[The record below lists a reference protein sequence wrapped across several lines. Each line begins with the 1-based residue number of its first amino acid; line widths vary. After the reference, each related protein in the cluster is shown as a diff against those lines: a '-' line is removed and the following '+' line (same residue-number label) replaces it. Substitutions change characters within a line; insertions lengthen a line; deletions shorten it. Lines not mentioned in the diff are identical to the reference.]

1 MLKVIQDVFLMLMLN
16 ILKIYITNIM
26 IYPFL
31 LERMKVE
38 KVKKLIANLHYRTEY
53 VTQIRNLEK
62 Y

>member
-1 MLKVIQDVFLMLMLN
+1 MKVIQDVFLMLMLN
-16 ILKIYITNIM
+16 ILKIYIANIM

-53 VTQIRNLEK
+53 VI
-62 Y
+62 